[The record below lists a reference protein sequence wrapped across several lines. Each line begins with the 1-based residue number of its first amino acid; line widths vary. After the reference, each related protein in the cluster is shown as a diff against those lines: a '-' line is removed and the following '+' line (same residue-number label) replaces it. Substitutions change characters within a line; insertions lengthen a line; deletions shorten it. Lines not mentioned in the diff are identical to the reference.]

1 MKPAKLKIHQNIKH
15 PSTIEKEDIFFVD
28 KKKEYLSTRQVTL
41 HNIVSTQEGI
51 LKQACRLSYEVALIG
66 IKNALPHTMAE
77 KYLKPAC
84 ELILLT
90 LCSDKLEEW
99 HQVPLSNNTMKRR
112 INDMAADVGFQ
123 LTKRL
128 KSSPL
133 AIQLDE
139 STTVSNESLLLGWIR
154 YVFEDNIDED
164 LLFSTNLLTTATGA
178 DIFDALNE

>member
-1 MKPAKLKIHQNIKH
+1 MFGFVPSVLDSDKAECLFCGLILSNDSIKPAKLKIHQNTKH
-15 PSTIEKEDIFFVD
+15 PSKIEKEDIFCVD

-41 HNIVSTQEGI
+41 HNIVSTQEEI

-66 IKNALPHTMAE
+66 TKNLLKNAE

-84 ELILLT
+84 ELILFT
-90 LCSDKLEEW
+90 LCPDELEEW

-112 INDMAADVGFQ
+112 IDEMAADVGFQ

-133 AIQLDE
+133 AY
-139 STTVSNESLLLGWIR
+139 N
-154 YVFEDNIDED
+154 
-164 LLFSTNLLTTATGA
+164 
-178 DIFDALNE
+178 